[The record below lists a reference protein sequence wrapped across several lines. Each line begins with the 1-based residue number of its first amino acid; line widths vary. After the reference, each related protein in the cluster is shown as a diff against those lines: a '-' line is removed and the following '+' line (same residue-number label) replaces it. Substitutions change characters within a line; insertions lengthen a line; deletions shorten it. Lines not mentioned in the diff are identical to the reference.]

1 MRGDNGMELWLHD
14 KIEGQICSV
23 KINKVLHV
31 EKSEYQ
37 EIAVVLTESYGKALI
52 LNGAIQVT
60 EKDENFYHEMLVHVP
75 MFTHP
80 SPNRVLV
87 IGGGDGG
94 TVREVLKHPNVE
106 RVVMVEIDK
115 RVVEVCKEFFP
126 QLSCA
131 LTDPRLELLFEDGV
145 KYVKETRE
153 KFDVVLVDSTD
164 PYDFAEQLFSRDFF
178 SSVFHILGDDGV
190 CCSQT
195 ENPFI
200 MGKVIK
206 KVQGYLSEL
215 FKYRTLYWTVV
226 PTYPGGLWT
235 FSMGSKTVSPE
246 SFRRDSRVKT
256 KIYSPELHRAVLN
269 FQLPE
274 EG

>member
-1 MRGDNGMELWLHD
+1 MELWLHD
-14 KIEGQICSV
+14 RVEGQACSV
-23 KINKVLHV
+23 KVMQVLHY
-31 EKSEYQ
+31 EKSDFQ
-37 EIAVVLTESYGKALI
+37 EIAVVLTESYGKALV

-60 EKDENFYHEMLVHVP
+60 EKDEVFYHEMLVHVP

-80 SPNRVLV
+80 SPKKVLV

-94 TVREVLKHPNVE
+94 TVREVLKHPEVE

-126 QLSCA
+126 TISSA
-131 LTDPRLELLFEDGV
+131 FGDPKLELLFEDGV
-145 KYVKETRE
+145 KYVKEAKE

-164 PYDFAEQLFSRDFF
+164 PYDFAELLFSKEFF
-178 SSVFHILGDDGV
+178 TSVHGILREDGV

-206 KVQGYLSEL
+206 RVQGYLSEL
-215 FKYRTLYWTVV
+215 FKYSTLYWTVV

-235 FSMGSKTVSPE
+235 FSMGSKLVDPFN
-246 SFRRDSRVKT
+246 FRRDSRIRT
-256 KIYSPELHRAVLN
+256 KIYSPDLHRAVLN
-269 FQLPE
+269 FRLHE
-274 EG
+274 EV